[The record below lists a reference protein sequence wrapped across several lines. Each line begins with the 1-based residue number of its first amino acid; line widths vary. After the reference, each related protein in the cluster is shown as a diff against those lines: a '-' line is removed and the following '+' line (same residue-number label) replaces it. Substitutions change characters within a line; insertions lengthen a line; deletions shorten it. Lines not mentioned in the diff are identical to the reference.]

1 MNNETNTEVKNKI
14 KYKLVYIRNKLYNTI
29 IKIKDI
35 YRKIKQYYFI
45 SKSYIIKKQ
54 TAALIKAAL
63 NNNPNN
69 LKSIELY
76 NSIIKSI
83 SEITSSSVD
92 EDDVQ
97 KKLNEVSPSLSQSKL
112 VEEILEKFLS
122 SRMTILDLQN
132 NINKR
137 YKKLRK
143 NIEWNT
149 FTIAFYGETN
159 AGKST
164 IIEILRIMLNEP
176 TKIEERNKFKK
187 LQEQGKGINEK
198 AQERLKKQLKKYAD
212 GNIIGD
218 GRSDF
223 TKNNRIFKFN
233 WNGIE
238 FNIIDVPG
246 IEGEEKSVMTHIL
259 QAVQKA
265 HAVFYITRTP
275 RPPQTGDKGKQGTLQ
290 KIKQHLGA
298 QTEVWAIYNKPI
310 TSLEQIKK
318 VITSKTLLDSDD
330 EEGLKDL
337 SNKLK
342 EELTTHYQGII
353 QLSANP
359 AYQAVAEFITNDKQK
374 YNKEKF
380 CKEYSKNEL
389 LEFSGMKEF
398 INKLQ
403 NSVIGDLNVIR
414 AKIDHSNLNK
424 ALETLKEAILIINE
438 QQKILEPTKK
448 ELTII
453 QEETSEK
460 IKNTLNDL
468 KTSLRLLGSDMIEQF
483 ISNVRKDMY
492 NVIKSDVDNKRLISR
507 MEKSIKER
515 STEMKEV
522 FSTQITQQLGSFG
535 IKLGQIVKQAQKE
548 ITEILN
554 KSYLSSNDDNQKF
567 DFYSDLTNL
576 NLQIETDSGLQ
587 IGGLL
592 TALVGSA
599 MLFFGPAGWLAMSAS
614 IGTILSGLI
623 GGLRNFIST
632 DYKMSQQ
639 REKINEILRNKIYQE
654 LHNSLQKHM
663 DSLFLQI
670 IEKTDEIEGFL
681 SIAMLIVSDKIQEL
695 SRIEDSL
702 NQLYLT
708 HSLKLN

>member
-1 MNNETNTEVKNKI
+1 MNNEINTEAKNKI
-14 KYKLVYIRNKLYNTI
+14 KYKLSYVRNKLHNAI
-29 IKIKDI
+29 IKIKNI
-35 YRKIKQYYFI
+35 CRKIKQYYFI
-45 SKSYIIKKQ
+45 SRSHIIKKQ

-69 LKSIELY
+69 LESIELY

-83 SEITSSSVD
+83 SEITSSSINETD
-92 EDDVQ
+92 IQ

-112 VEEILEKFLS
+112 AEEILEKLLS
-122 SRMTILDLQN
+122 SRMAILDLQN

-176 TKIEERNKFKK
+176 TKIEEQNKFKK
-187 LQEQGKGINEK
+187 LQEQKKEI
-198 AQERLKKQLKKYAD
+198 KQLKKYAD

-223 TKNNRIFKFN
+223 TRNNRIFEFN
-233 WNGIE
+233 CNGIK

-246 IEGEEKSVMTHIL
+246 IEGEEKSVITHIL

-290 KIKQHLGA
+290 KIKQHLRA

-310 TSLEQIKK
+310 TSLEQINK
-318 VITSKTLLDSDD
+318 IISDKTLLNHNE

-337 SNKLK
+337 SNKLE
-342 EELTTHYQGII
+342 EELTTHYQGIM

-374 YNKEKF
+374 DNKEKF
-380 CKEYSKNEL
+380 CKKYSKNEL
-389 LEFSGMKEF
+389 LEISGMKEF
-398 INKLQ
+398 VDKLQ
-403 NSVIGDLNVIR
+403 NNIIGDLNIIR

-424 ALETLKEAILIINE
+424 ALETLKTAILIINE
-438 QQKILEPTKK
+438 QQKVLEHTKK
-448 ELTII
+448 DLTII
-453 QEETSEK
+453 KENTSKK

-468 KTSLRLLGSDMIEQF
+468 KSSLRLLGSDTIEQF
-483 ISNVRKDMY
+483 ISNVRKEMY
-492 NVIKSDVDNKRLISR
+492 DVIKSDVNNKRLISR
-507 MEKSIKER
+507 MEKSIKEK
-515 STEMKEV
+515 SIEMQKI
-522 FSTQITQQLGSFG
+522 FSAQVKQELDGFG
-535 IKLGQIVKQAQKE
+535 KKLGQIIKQSQKE

-554 KSYLSSNDDNQKF
+554 KSYLSSNNDNQEF

-592 TALVGSA
+592 TALGGVAILILVPVG
-599 MLFFGPAGWLAMSAS
+599 GWIAVTGS
-614 IGTILSGLI
+614 ITTIL
-623 GGLRNFIST
+623 GGLYEGFRNAIST

-670 IEKTDEIEGFL
+670 TEKSDEIEEFL

-695 SRIEDSL
+695 SRIENGL
-702 NQLYLT
+702 NQLFDLFSKT
-708 HSLKLN
+708 